1 MSIERHKEIRRRRHR
16 KKKLEHFK
24 KRLAKST
31 VSEKSVIVAKLRS
44 LTPGADTI
52 IQKLSLEER

>member
-16 KKKLEHFK
+16 KKKLAHFK